1 MKMDGLDYSGTL
13 CVFQINQ
20 IIQSKQN
27 LSSMGRVSAVQL
39 TVTVSNEVY
48 LKYASGDVRAVR
60 LMAICR

>member
-13 CVFQINQ
+13 RVFQINQ

-27 LSSMGRVSAVQL
+27 LSSMGCVSAVQL